1 MIYEKRENTGI
12 QVFYADRYI
21 NHRVFKGMFIAT
33 KHNMDMGGRTIYYT
47 IIGTE

>member
-12 QVFYADRYI
+12 QVFYTDRYI
-21 NHRVFKGMFIAT
+21 NHRVLKGMFIAT
-33 KHNMDMGGRTIYYT
+33 KHIWTWVVVQY